1 MNSLHQPSD
10 QPELGQQLKDAKQT
24 INKLKDSLNAK
35 ENEIQSLQNKLNSAH
50 EDLINTQNELEYHY
64 QKSQNKALLIDSYQH
79 QQHRAKALIASLLQ
93 QLNPPSRNQNLE
105 PPRDCQTSP

>member
-1 MNSLHQPSD
+1 MNSQHQPSD
-10 QPELGQQLKDAKQT
+10 QPELGQQLKDAKQA
-24 INKLKDSLNAK
+24 INKLKDSLKAK
-35 ENEIQSLQNKLNSAH
+35 ENEIQLLQNKLNSAQ
-50 EDLINTQNELEYHY
+50 EELIDTQNELEHHY
-64 QKSQNKALLIDSYQH
+64 QKSQNKGLLIESYQH